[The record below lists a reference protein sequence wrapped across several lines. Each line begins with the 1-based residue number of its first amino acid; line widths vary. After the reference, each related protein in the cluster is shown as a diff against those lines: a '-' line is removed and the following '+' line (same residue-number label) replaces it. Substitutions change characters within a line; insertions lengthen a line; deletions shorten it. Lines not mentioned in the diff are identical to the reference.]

1 MEVKPDWDIVEKHS
15 QVIVAQECPLS
26 NNFFFHLL
34 RVHPFIPPPLP
45 PPPPSNVAPKKEL
58 ISAHFAQ
65 HLTFFEEGGRRSL
78 FLLVL
83 MERSQHF

>member
-1 MEVKPDWDIVEKHS
+1 MEVKTDWDIVEKHS

-26 NNFFFHLL
+26 NNFFS
-34 RVHPFIPPPLP
+34 
-45 PPPPSNVAPKKEL
+45 PSNVAPKKEL

>member
-1 MEVKPDWDIVEKHS
+1 MEVKTDWDIVEKHS

-26 NNFFFHLL
+26 NN
-34 RVHPFIPPPLP
+34 HPTAPPA

-58 ISAHFAQ
+58 ISAHLAQ